1 MEYST
6 ESTIRRIVLT
16 AILVFVIPAERLCPS
31 PERTG
36 SARAFSDGKIECVL
50 DTGDDM
56 YSRSGLKAGF
66 NYELLHRYAEN
77 AGCLI
82 SITAAE
88 DGENYIDSLN
98 CGKIDIL
105 VRLSADSL
113 DNPLIR
119 RSRNVDHYCAWYLRA
134 DRTAEMKDINLW
146 LNSFIGTRDYT
157 DLQYRFYTSY
167 DPFRRLERGTISG
180 TISPYD
186 NLIKKHADI
195 LDWDWRLLAA
205 IIYQES
211 RFSISTSSSRGATG
225 LMQVMPSTAGY
236 YGITDLLDPEQN
248 LIAGTRHLARIQ
260 ESFSEERF
268 TDTERINFTL
278 AAYNAGEKRITDCRI
293 FAMQKELDNTK
304 WEEVVKIIPDMRK
317 YSFVYNDTIRSGRFR
332 GTETINYVSRI
343 MDIYD
348 AFREICPES

>member
-1 MEYST
+1 MS
-6 ESTIRRIVLT
+6 
-16 AILVFVIPAERLCPS
+16 
-31 PERTG
+31 
-36 SARAFSDGKIECVL
+36 
-50 DTGDDM
+50 
-56 YSRSGLKAGF
+56 
-66 NYELLHRYAEN
+66 
-77 AGCLI
+77 
-82 SITAAE
+82 
-88 DGENYIDSLN
+88 SLN

-211 RFSISTSSSRGATG
+211 RFSIITSSSRGATG